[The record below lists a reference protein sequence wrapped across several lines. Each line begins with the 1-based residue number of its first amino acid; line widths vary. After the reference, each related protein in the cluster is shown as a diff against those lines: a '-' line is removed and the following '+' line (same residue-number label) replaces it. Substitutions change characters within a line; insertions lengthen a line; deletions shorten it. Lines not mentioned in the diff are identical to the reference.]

1 MKKILRQILSCKNK
15 IQEMYACS
23 GVSAMDCIGY
33 LFITLGAQVCAWGVY
48 SVVRYELQEYVN
60 LNRDTL
66 SAPLVLLT
74 QHLWFQFL
82 ILQFPVFL
90 LIPRLIVSIFTKN
103 AGYHHY
109 KKTNDSYFWLKSGLL
124 YMMPGEIIRFLL
136 CLLPIRIGLL
146 TSLPF
151 GAAFSGFSL
160 LLFEYTYLNWTGRSA
175 AIQLQQYCPA
185 DFLVYIPIHLI
196 VLTVFLTVSLLWY
209 RRSWLRWET
218 EFSQP
223 VPHNKSF

>member
-1 MKKILRQILSCKNK
+1 VKKFLRQILSFKNK

-48 SVVRYELQEYVN
+48 NIVRYELQEYVN
-60 LNRDTL
+60 LNRGSL
-66 SAPLVLLT
+66 PAPLVLLT

-82 ILQFPVFL
+82 VLQFPIFL
-90 LIPRLIVSIFTKN
+90 LIPQLIVSIFTKN

-109 KKTNDSYFWLKSGLL
+109 KKTNDPYFWLKSGLL
-124 YMMPGEIIRFLL
+124 YMMPGEVIRFLL
-136 CLLPIRIGLL
+136 CLLPLRIGLL

-160 LLFEYTYLNWTGRSA
+160 LLFEYTYVKWAGRAS
-175 AIQLQQYCPA
+175 AIQLQQYHLC
-185 DFLVYIPIHLI
+185 DFLVYIPIHLL
-196 VLTVFLTVSLLWY
+196 VLAGYLTVSVLLY
-209 RRSWLRWET
+209 RRSWLRWES
-218 EFSQP
+218 EFSP
-223 VPHNKSF
+223 PAPTKETP